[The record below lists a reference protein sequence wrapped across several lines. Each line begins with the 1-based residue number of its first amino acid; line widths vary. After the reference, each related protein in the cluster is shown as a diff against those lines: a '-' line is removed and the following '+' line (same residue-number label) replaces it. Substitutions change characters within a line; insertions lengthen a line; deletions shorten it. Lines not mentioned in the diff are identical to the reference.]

1 MLQFVECVYSGPL
14 PAAVDLVIEHSLVC
28 ELVSTVLSHSRFF
41 FLEGYGG
48 SNWPCAC
55 EAGIGTTELNPQPSH
70 SSFKTKWIVLCTF
83 DCKYSVYIAIVLSLK
98 LGI

>member
-41 FLEGYGG
+41 FWRGMGDQTGL
-48 SNWPCAC
+48 
-55 EAGIGTTELNPQPSH
+55 
-70 SSFKTKWIVLCTF
+70 VL
-83 DCKYSVYIAIVLSLK
+83 ARQALAPLS
-98 LGI
+98 

>member
-55 EAGIGTTELNPQPSH
+55 EGGIGTTELIPSLH
-70 SSFKTKWIVLCTF
+70 IVVLRLSGSCYVHLT
-83 DCKYSVYIAIVLSLK
+83 VNILYILL
-98 LGI
+98 